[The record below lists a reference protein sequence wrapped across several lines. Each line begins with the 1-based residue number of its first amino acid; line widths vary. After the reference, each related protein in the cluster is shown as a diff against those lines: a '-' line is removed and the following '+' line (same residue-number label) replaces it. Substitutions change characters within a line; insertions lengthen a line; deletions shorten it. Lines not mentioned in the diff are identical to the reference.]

1 MAQQIILRKGSAL
14 AWTSANP
21 TLAAGEPGVETD
33 TGKFKIGNGVTAWV
47 SLAYAVGTI
56 PTDVSQLADVG
67 DLIPTNLADLADVS
81 SAAPSTG
88 QVLKWDGT
96 QWLPSADATGGGGGG
111 ATTLDEL
118 TDVAITGTPAAN
130 SILKYVGGIWGA
142 GTETSQ
148 TLSSA
153 TSGSGVNINLSNT
166 GGTVKFAPGPS
177 NNVTVTKVGENVEIN
192 SNDTS
197 YTTSVTEGSSD
208 EPRITLAENVNN
220 AATGNSTNISI
231 LGLGQVTTTKTGAQ
245 TIGISAVNT
254 TYSLSQQSTTGGVST
269 AISGTAEATA
279 LAATLVSGS
288 AVVTLTAG
296 STKGL
301 RPGLSISKTSGVG
314 TFGTAAKILTV
325 DSLTQLTLTVVHSG
339 AGAVVFNATS
349 VMQFNIVSPVG
360 IGGLSIT
367 TNNSDTITI
376 TNTNGKV
383 TTGTVN
389 RLAMYNDADN
399 LTTVGQTNDGISF
412 DPTTK
417 WTTMFSGRLALNNH
431 DLVFTRQVIGT
442 GARSEG
448 LLYQVFYDQANTTAW
463 NWTRG
468 RGTQPAP
475 TAAQIGDELFNWRF
489 YGQWGTTTSDLAIAA
504 RIFGTVANSVTTNR
518 VGGTI
523 TFSTSNG
530 SSAAAA
536 RVKITADGYLQ
547 ADTLQALTTNGDLN
561 IITNGTGYVR
571 LPSNTTVGGVPVGS
585 VVLKGTLT
593 GAALTALTGMVTG
606 DAYVCSS
613 TSGIFVAQHI
623 HLYSGSAWNDLGSFQ
638 GPAGADGADGADG
651 TGATLTVGTVT
662 TGAAGSSAVIT
673 NVGTSNAAT
682 FDFTIPRGDTGADG
696 ADGADGSAAT
706 IAVGTV
712 TTLAAGASATVT
724 NSGTTSAAVFDFGLP
739 AGATGAGVVVGGT
752 AGQVLAKV
760 NGTDYNTEWVTPVAA
775 SNSFATIAVAGQTSV
790 AAESTTDTLTLVAGT
805 NITITTDA
813 LTDTIT
819 INSGGA
825 GSDTNTTYSI
835 KATTATG
842 GATLDL
848 DAGGSG
854 SGTDSVKF
862 AGGTGI
868 TVARTDADTIT
879 VSSTVTNT
887 DTTYSINAVD
897 GTTGKKIIRLTA
909 GGSGSGDDD
918 VTLVAGTNV
927 TLDRTGDEITINSSG
942 GGSSMATRTT
952 ATATTPSFADGA
964 TENIAITGFK
974 SYALLKVTVEHQAWV
989 RIYTDTTSRAADA
1002 SRLEGTD
1009 PAPGSGVV
1017 AEIITSAAP
1026 QTILITPGVF
1036 GFNNEGTPTTSIPI
1050 AVTNKSGTTRTI
1062 TVTLTLLQLEA

>member
-1 MAQQIILRKGSAL
+1 MAQQIILRKGTAA

-33 TGKFKIGNGVTAWV
+33 TGKFKLGNGVTAWV

-56 PTDVSQLADVG
+56 PTDVNQLADVSN
-67 DLIPTNLADLADVS
+67 LIPTNLADLADVAS
-81 SAAPSTG
+81 NAPSSG
-88 QVLKWDGT
+88 QVLKWNGT
-96 QWLPSADATGGGGGG
+96 AWAPAADATGGGGGG

-118 TDVAITGTPAAN
+118 TDVAIVGTPAAN

-192 SNDTS
+192 SDDTS
-197 YTTSVTEGSSD
+197 YTTSVTEGPSL

-269 AISGTAEATA
+269 VISGTAEATA

-325 DSLTQLTLTVVHSG
+325 DSLTQLTLTVVHGG
-339 AGAVVFNATS
+339 AGAVVFSATS

-360 IGGLSIT
+360 TGGLSIT

-431 DLVFTRQVIGT
+431 DLVFTRQNIGAGT
-442 GARSEG
+442 RNEG
-448 LLYQVFYDQANTTAW
+448 LLYQVFYDQAPTTAW

-468 RGTQPAP
+468 RGAQATPTPA
-475 TAAQIGDELFNWRF
+475 QVGDELFNWRF
-489 YGQWGTTTSDLAIAA
+489 YGQWGTTTSDLASAV
-504 RIFGTVANSVTTNR
+504 RITGTVANAVTTNR

-523 TFSTSNG
+523 TFLTSNG
-530 SSAAAA
+530 STAAAA

-547 ADTLQALTTNGDLN
+547 ADTLQAMTTNGDLN
-561 IITNGTGYVR
+561 VIVNGTGYVR
-571 LPSNTTVGGVPVGS
+571 LPSNTTIGGVPVGS
-585 VVLKGTLT
+585 IVLKGTRT
-593 GAALTALTGMVTG
+593 GAQLTALTGMVTG

-623 HLYSGSAWNDLGSFQ
+623 HLYSGAAWNDLGSFQ

-682 FDFTIPRGDTGADG
+682 FNFTIPRGDTGANG
-696 ADGADGSAAT
+696 NAAT

-712 TTLAAGASATVT
+712 TTLAAGASATVA

-752 AGQVLAKV
+752 TGQVLAKV
-760 NGTDYNTEWVTPVAA
+760 DGTNYNTQWVTPVAA
-775 SNSFATIAVAGQTSV
+775 SNSFATIAVAGQSSV
-790 AAESTTDTLTLVAGT
+790 VADTTTDTLTLVAGT

-813 LTDTIT
+813 ASDTIT

-825 GSDTNTTYSI
+825 GSDTNTTYSV
-835 KATTATG
+835 KATTVTG

-854 SGTDSVKF
+854 SGTDSIKF
-862 AGGTGI
+862 ASGTGI
-868 TVARTDADTIT
+868 TVARTDPDTIT

-927 TLDRTGDEITINSSG
+927 TLDRAGDEITINSSG
-942 GGSSMATRTT
+942 GGGSSMATRTT
-952 ATATTPSFADGA
+952 AAATTASIADGA
-964 TENIAITGFK
+964 TGNIEITGFK
-974 SYALLKVTVEHQAWV
+974 SYALLKVQVGHQAWV
-989 RIYTDTTSRAADA
+989 RIYTDTASRTADA